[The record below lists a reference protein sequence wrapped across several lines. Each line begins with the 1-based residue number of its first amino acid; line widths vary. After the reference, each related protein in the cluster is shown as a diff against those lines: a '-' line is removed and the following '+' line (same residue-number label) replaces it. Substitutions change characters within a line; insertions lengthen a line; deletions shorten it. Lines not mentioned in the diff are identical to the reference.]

1 MNLVQLFKK
10 KSKIT
15 IENSTLIT
23 CQSNSSVHHLKYPF
37 QSSSPKAQTHT
48 HTLFPLKVAHG
59 DQWRWIFSLNN
70 HKPTCQSPSTTWFTS
85 YIIIYYWLAPTLYST
100 WQRFHRFLL
109 FIHSQKKWGSFF
121 HIFWFP
127 ELGGGDNSEVDSL
140 IFYVMRF

>member
-1 MNLVQLFKK
+1 MYNSLKKIKDYHRKLNLNHMSIKLLRT
-10 KSKIT
+10 S
-15 IENSTLIT
+15 
-23 CQSNSSVHHLKYPF
+23 LKYPF

-127 ELGGGDNSEVDSL
+127 EVGGGDNSEVDSL